1 MNNKLFDIFSKNNEN
16 NFGFYFSENR
26 IKFYIPFIFD
36 DNSDNIYHL
45 LKRYNKILNKYI
57 HSKNTEVFSNNK
69 NNEIDIKSLN
79 IIEAY
84 LNLLD
89 DWHNNNDFLIFKKDY
104 KNKNRSIDWNKT
116 FKKNEVIFSKNNIVY
131 GDLISYKKSIDN
143 DNKFF
148 SLYCEGM
155 KQAKEIFLQI
165 KSEDVIFPS
174 GYNEQK
180 YHLYKYA
187 ESHFKDRE
195 IFICKN
201 LISIFLQ
208 KEDNNLKDNK
218 FEEKYHTDFEFIW
231 ENIIN
236 NITRSKHVDKRLKKG
251 VFERNNEIGINL
263 RIDTLLKDEDLYFI
277 LDSKFYQSYN
287 QNFKMPDT
295 RDIVKQFGYKLF
307 LNKLLGIPEEKII
320 NLFIFPKNTENKE
333 VEIFNKH
340 YINGDNNGYFTIYCI
355 AVDIN
360 KAMDFYINEAIY
372 QDLIDK
378 VIETAYK

>member
-340 YINGDNNGYFTIYCI
+340 YINGDNNEYFTIYCI

>member
-1 MNNKLFDIFSKNNEN
+1 MNNKLFDIFSKNSEN

-340 YINGDNNGYFTIYCI
+340 YINGDNNEYFTIYCI